1 MCSDKNNIFISYS
14 HRDSKYLQRLRVHLR
29 PLEREHEILIWD
41 DTKINAGT
49 NWREIIS
56 SEISKAGV
64 AILLVSAD
72 FLASDFIVNNE
83 LPPLLKASEEIG
95 VLILPVI
102 IGPCRFQRTKGL
114 SKFQAV
120 NDPSRPLANLPVAE
134 RERIW
139 VKVAESVEAAF
150 KGRKIEDGWAVTN
163 ERLVRDSLIGLIQ
176 DGVDNSFL
184 IIAVEDYYVQFL
196 LQTSASNLL
205 CEVISNS
212 YLPETSKLS
221 NEDIINILGMGFS
234 KPKDDQSNF
243 SKYYTLDKE
252 LSFLPEV
259 AALVVRIFSD
269 VYKVS
274 KNSKFEITHGF

>member
-1 MCSDKNNIFISYS
+1 MIK
-14 HRDSKYLQRLRVHLR
+14 V
-29 PLEREHEILIWD
+29 
-41 DTKINAGT
+41 GT

-95 VLILPVI
+95 VLILSVI
-102 IGPCRFQRTKGL
+102 IGPCRFQQTESL

-120 NDPSRPLANLPVAE
+120 NDPSKPLANLPVAE

-150 KGRKIEDGWAVTN
+150 KGRKVEDGWAVAN
-163 ERLVRDSLIGLIQ
+163 ERLVLDSLIRLIQ
-176 DGVDNSFL
+176 DGGDSSFL
-184 IIAVEDYYVQFL
+184 IIAVGDYYVQFL
-196 LQTSASNLL
+196 LLPGASMLL

-221 NEDIINILGMGFS
+221 NEDINNIIGMGFS
-234 KPKDDQSNF
+234 KPEDDQSNF
-243 SKYYTLDKE
+243 SRDYTLDKE

-259 AALVVRIFSD
+259 ATLVIKVFSD

-274 KNSKFEITHGF
+274 KNSKYEITLGI